1 MKLPLHRS
9 NFFRSIGIMFL
20 LLFINFTL
28 YSQTFNYTGT
38 VETYTVPPCVTSITV
53 VAAGAKGGGN
63 SGGAGAK
70 VTSTISVTPGQVLEI
85 RVGGVGACPGAGYNG
100 GGAGKNAN
108 SAANSSCGGGGATDI
123 RVAPYA
129 LANRIIVASGGGGMG
144 GGTSDGTG
152 GAGGCQNGV
161 AGISPFGAGG
171 QGGTQFNGGNGG
183 PPWIASG
190 NAGTAGQLALGGT
203 GGTDP
208 CYNVAPGGGGGAGRY
223 GGGGGGS
230 DCFASAPYGGGGGGG
245 GSSLIPTGGTCLQG
259 NNNSA
264 NGGYVTITPVLGNI
278 TITANPTAPLICQG
292 ASVELTASGALT
304 YDWSPAA
311 TLSAATGDTVIATPS
326 VATTYTVIGTDAT
339 GCTGTA
345 TVNVG
350 FLPTPTLTT
359 VASPTAICIG
369 DTAVVTV
376 SGATNCTWTGNYLYA
391 NAANDSIWVAPTS
404 TETYTVSATAANGC
418 VGTQIDSVVVNQLPI
433 ASAGP
438 DETICVGGN
447 VTLNASGGTV
457 YSWSPAVGLS
467 ATNVNNPTVTLNN
480 TQNYVLT
487 VTDGNGCVNTDSI
500 TVNTVALPIA
510 NPGSNV
516 SICPGAN
523 TTLNGS
529 GGTSYTWTPATDL
542 SNPNIANPVC
552 TPSAT
557 TNYTLTVS
565 NGTCTSLPS
574 APITVTV
581 YNQPA
586 APLINVSGP
595 ITFCQGNSV
604 TLTSTAASNNFWS
617 TGATSNSITVT
628 TSGSYTVYYVDANG
642 CSSAVSAA
650 VNVVVNPL
658 PATPT
663 ISASGPLTVC
673 PGGTV
678 DLTSSVANA
687 YTWSTGTN
695 TQTITVNAS
704 GNYSVTISD
713 VNGCTATSANTLFTV
728 LPTPPVPIISA
739 SGPIS
744 FCTGDSVTLT
754 STTAASYLWNTG
766 ATTQSITVY
775 GTGSYSI
782 TNITADGCI
791 TPTSATTNTTMF
803 PVPPAPVITASGPLT
818 FCYGNNVV
826 LTSTAAAAYNWS
838 NTFNT
843 QSITVTL
850 SGTYNL
856 SIVDANGCPSPL
868 STDVIVT
875 VNPLPQSPII
885 TANGP
890 TTFCVGSNV
899 NLQSSQPNGN
909 TWSTGSNAS
918 NITVSTSGNYFV
930 SYTDANNCT
939 SLASNPVM
947 VTAMA
952 LAPTPTISTD
962 GPTTFCENDSVV
974 LTCSQ
979 AQTYLWS
986 TGETTPSI
994 TVFGSGNYSVSV
1006 TDVCNPIDPDT
1017 NIVVSVNPSPVAAF
1031 EAPITFDCLPAT
1043 IAFINNSAGVAA
1055 SLWDFGDGGNSIEN
1069 NPVYVYN
1076 FPGLYDISLTVF
1088 DANGCTN
1095 TKTINEYIEIYPPA
1109 EISYTISPKVT
1120 DLLNSEVVFTNLTEN
1135 CVSQVWSLG
1144 DIGSGTSP
1152 VFSHIFDAVGTYPV
1166 TLSVVTENGCVEE
1179 VTDSVI
1185 IDENYV
1191 IYFPTSFTPN
1201 GDGLNDVFIP
1211 LGGGIDE
1218 FKLDIYNRWGNLIY
1232 TTQSLSQPWDG
1243 NGHGQDNYVWKV
1255 YLKDN
1260 KGVDREMIG
1269 SVTLLR

>member
-1 MKLPLHRS
+1 MKFNYNKLFAL
-9 NFFRSIGIMFL
+9 IAML
-20 LLFINFTL
+20 LSVSV
-28 YSQTFNYTGT
+28 YSQNYTFTGN

-70 VTSTISVTPGQVLEI
+70 VTATLSVTPGDVLEI
-85 RVGGVGACPGAGYNG
+85 RVGGTGACPGAGYNG
-100 GGAGKNAN
+100 GGLGKNAN
-108 SAANSSCGGGGATDI
+108 NIGNTSCGGGGATDI
-123 RVAPYA
+123 RVAPYG
-129 LANRIIVASGGGGMG
+129 LANRILVASGGGGMG
-144 GGTSDGTG
+144 GGTSDGSG

-190 NAGTAGQLALGGT
+190 NAGLPGALAVGGN

-208 CYNVAPGGGGGAGRY
+208 CYNVAPGGGGGAGKY

-245 GSSLIPTGGTCLQG
+245 GSSIIPTGGTCLQG

-264 NGGYVTITPVLGNI
+264 SGGYVNITPVLGNI
-278 TITANPTAPLICQG
+278 TITANPIAPLICQG

-304 YDWSPAA
+304 YDWTPSA

-326 VATTYTVIGTDAT
+326 VATTYTVTGTDAS
-339 GCTGTA
+339 GCTGTT
-345 TVNVG
+345 TVNVD
-350 FLPTPTLTT
+350 FLPTPSLTT

-376 SGATNCTWTGNYLYA
+376 TGATNCTWTGNYLFA
-391 NAANDSIWVAPTS
+391 NASNDSIWVAPTA
-404 TETYTVSATAANGC
+404 TETYSVSATGANGC
-418 VGTQIDSVVVNQLPI
+418 VGTQIDSVVVNQLPP
-433 ASAGP
+433 ANAGL
-438 DETICVGGN
+438 DENICVGGN
-447 VTLNASGGTV
+447 VTLNASGGIA
-457 YSWSPAVGLS
+457 YSWSPATGLS
-467 ATNVNNPTVTLNN
+467 ANNINNPVATLNA
-480 TQNYVLT
+480 TQTYTVT
-487 VTDGNGCVNTDSI
+487 VTDANGCENTDDI
-500 TVNTVALPIA
+500 TVNTIPLPIA
-510 NPGSNV
+510 NPGSNI
-516 SICPGAN
+516 SICPGSN

-529 GGTSYTWTPATDL
+529 GGTSYTWTPATYL
-542 SNPNIANPVC
+542 SDATIANPIC
-552 TPSAT
+552 TPTAT
-557 TNYTLTVS
+557 TNYSLTVS

-604 TLTSTAASNNFWS
+604 TLTSTAGSNNFWS

-658 PATPT
+658 PPVPT

-678 DLTSSVANA
+678 DLTSSAANA
-687 YTWSTGTN
+687 YMWSNGSN
-695 TQTITVNAS
+695 TQTITLNTS
-704 GNYSVTISD
+704 GNYSVTITD
-713 VNGCTATSANTLFTV
+713 INGCTATSSNTLFTV
-728 LPTPPVPIISA
+728 LPPPPAPIISA
-739 SGPIS
+739 SGPVS
-744 FCTGDSVTLT
+744 FCTGDSVILT
-754 STTAASYLWNTG
+754 SSPAASYLWNNG
-766 ATTQSITVY
+766 AITQSITVY
-775 GTGSYSI
+775 GTGSYSV
-782 TNITADGCI
+782 TNITTDGCV
-791 TPTSATTNTTMF
+791 TPTSSTTNTTMF
-803 PVPPAPVITASGPLT
+803 PVPAAPVITASGPLT

-826 LTSTAAAAYNWS
+826 LTSTSASGYNWS

-868 STDVIVT
+868 SADVIVI

-885 TANGP
+885 TALGP
-890 TTFCVGSNV
+890 TTFCTGGSV
-899 NLQSSQPNGN
+899 VLQSDQPIGN
-909 TWSTGSNAS
+909 IWSTGSTTNS
-918 NITVSTSGNYFV
+918 ITVNTSGNYTV
-930 SYTDANNCT
+930 SFTDANNCT

-952 LAPTPTISTD
+952 LAPTPTISAD
-962 GPTTFCENDSVV
+962 GPTTFCHNDSVV

-994 TVFGSGNYSVSV
+994 TVYTAGNYSVAV
-1006 TDVCNPIDPDT
+1006 TDVCNPIIPNT
-1017 NIVVSVNPSPVAAF
+1017 NIDIVVNPSPVASF
-1031 EAPITFDCLPAT
+1031 SAPIKVDCLPAS
-1043 IAFINNSAGVAA
+1043 IEFINNSVNIAA
-1055 SLWDFGDGGNSIEN
+1055 SLWDFGDGGNSIET
-1069 NPVYVYN
+1069 NPVYMYQ

-1088 DANGCTN
+1088 DSNGCSN
-1095 TKTINEYIEIYPPA
+1095 TKTINEYIEIFPA
-1109 EISYTISPKVT
+1109 ADILYTISPKVT
-1120 DLLNSEVVFTNLTEN
+1120 DLLNSEVVFTNTTPN
-1135 CVSQVWSLG
+1135 CASQEWSLG
-1144 DIGSGTSP
+1144 DLGSSTSA
-1152 VFSHIFDAVGTYPV
+1152 VYTYIFESVGTYPV
-1166 TLSVVTENGCVEE
+1166 VLSVVTENGCIEE
-1179 VTDSVI
+1179 ITDSVI
-1185 IDENYV
+1185 VDENYV
-1191 IYFPTSFTPN
+1191 IYIPTSFTPN
-1201 GDGLNDVFIP
+1201 GDGLNDVFMP

-1218 FKLDIYNRWGNLIY
+1218 FKLEIYNRWGNLIY
-1232 TTQSLSQPWDG
+1232 TTKNLNQAWDG
-1243 NGHGQDNYVWKV
+1243 VGHGQDNYIWKV